1 VVNGQAEAED
11 LAVSLLEVHA
21 LALAPGATTDSMIVE
36 VSYLPALSGAV
47 ALIEALM
54 RTGMIDHWGSK
65 FVISACFAIAVS
77 DAAADPVLYK
87 TKNSEIQFI
96 AGKPRRIII
105 HTVSSSQEDIRI
117 LGRSVVDRECRTI
130 GLANYDVVTPPVN
143 GAACYREET
152 QIVSVQPFG
161 DSNGRCLG
169 SPAPHSR
176 RLLQAS
182 RRLSRAGCVSIR
194 AGGCEAP
201 ADIDSGCR
209 CNLDTTAELFAAA
222 RREPRNRYGFR
233 WPSESRTNAPL
244 P

>member
-1 VVNGQAEAED
+1 
-11 LAVSLLEVHA
+11 
-21 LALAPGATTDSMIVE
+21 
-36 VSYLPALSGAV
+36 
-47 ALIEALM
+47 M

-169 SPAPHSR
+169 SPALTRVVYYRP
-176 RLLQAS
+176 
-182 RRLSRAGCVSIR
+182 AGAYLGQDAFQYALVDAKRQPISI
-194 AGGCEAP
+194 
-201 ADIDSGCR
+201 ADVDVT
-209 CNLDTTAELFAAA
+209 LTQ
-222 RREPRNRYGFR
+222 PRNSLRQRGASHATGMASGGR
-233 WPSESRTNAPL
+233 QKAGPMPRCPDPIT
-244 P
+244 